1 MQLSDY
7 IGNSILILIPK
18 IHEKKYQKVILHGVE
33 AGGIW
38 IESQTIMNE
47 FLESVGASS
56 ATKTLAIFVP
66 YSSVAAV
73 VTAIDKLALNEKSLG
88 L

>member
-1 MQLSDY
+1 
-7 IGNSILILIPK
+7 
-18 IHEKKYQKVILHGVE
+18 
-33 AGGIW
+33 
-38 IESQTIMNE
+38 MNE

-56 ATKTLAIFVP
+56 APKTLAIFVP